1 MSSRDYPR
9 MMFHRTKEPVTIQ
22 SREEEDALGREWSRI
37 IWPVS
42 AMTEPEPAPAPE
54 SEPEL
59 FSEGYTESE
68 PEEETAPAAPTRPAR
83 AHNKPSA
90 ARGKRKR

>member
-42 AMTEPEPAPAPE
+42 AVPEPEAAPATPEPEPQ
-54 SEPEL
+54 SD
-59 FSEGYTESE
+59 GYSYAE
-68 PEEETAPAAPTRPAR
+68 PEEDPAPADKPTRPVR
-83 AHNKPSA
+83 AHNKPH
-90 ARGKRKR
+90 ARSKKKG